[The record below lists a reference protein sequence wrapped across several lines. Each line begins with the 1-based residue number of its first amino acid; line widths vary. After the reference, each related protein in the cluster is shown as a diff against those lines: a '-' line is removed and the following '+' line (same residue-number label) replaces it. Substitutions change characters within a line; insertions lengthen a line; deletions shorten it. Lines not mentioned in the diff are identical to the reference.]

1 MKSPLFNIDKQL
13 QEVGLADSAGKSIDN
28 CLAMMSYSFVE
39 YVKQPEWLW
48 QQVTYSPQIWDA
60 VRGDADRRI
69 WLAYEGIELAVYG
82 ARENCGFIRAYR
94 YRGPS
99 IAAGTSS
106 GQGFERTAVEL
117 FKDEYALI
125 NSLQTES
132 TIQAFRQWRE
142 EQKRRYAAPT
152 KMAEGRINNTSVEKT
167 YIIGSGEGC
176 LVCGKPATR
185 YAHSTVG
192 SNAAVMFM
200 LQLCAQHLEE
210 VQAHPSV
217 LAFMNAVFSMGLDFS
232 NLIKTNA
239 IPKELIDPL
248 SEYMRASLGAT
259 SVERDDRE
267 NGVHLTFAYPSGWQW
282 KLRLQSFTDYAYV
295 LMDPSGEHR
304 AKVDSAAHHPDVP
317 FGPDHW
323 HVNATKKVK
332 RDTILPSF
340 TYGLPLFDFTLLNRI
355 ARDKQAI
362 LPDDQ
367 N

>member
-13 QEVGLADSAGKSIDN
+13 QEVGLADSAGVSIDN
-28 CLAMMSYSFVE
+28 FLATLSYNFVE
-39 YVKQPEWLW
+39 YIKQPEWLW
-48 QQVTYSPQIWDA
+48 QQVTYSSRIWDA
-60 VRGDADRRI
+60 VRHDADRRI
-69 WLAYEGIELAVYG
+69 WLAYESVELAVYG
-82 ARENCGFIRAYR
+82 ARENCGFIRTYR
-94 YRGPS
+94 YRGSPK
-99 IAAGTSS
+99 AAGVPSEQAFMR
-106 GQGFERTAVEL
+106 GAVEI
-117 FKDEYALI
+117 FNDEYSLI

-132 TIQAFRQWRE
+132 TIQFFRQWRD
-142 EQKRRYAAPT
+142 EQTRRYAAHT
-152 KMAEGRINNTSVEKT
+152 KMAEGRISNTSVEKT

-200 LQLCAQHLEE
+200 LQLCAQHQEE

-217 LAFMNAVFSMGLDFS
+217 LAFMNIVFSMGLDLS
-232 NLIKTNA
+232 NLVKATS

-248 SEYMRASLGAT
+248 AEYLRASLGAT
-259 SVERDDRE
+259 TVARDDRE

-355 ARDKQAI
+355 ARDKGAI
-362 LPDDQ
+362 LPDGQ
-367 N
+367 S